1 MKLYHIY
8 DKVKSVMMKSDFI
21 FDDFDSCKAL
31 WIADGVTDTADL
43 AVVADAAIG
52 GAVPFVSVPVG
63 VIKTFWPWVE
73 GKNVKIL
80 TRFGFEISKN
90 QNADEVTSEFAK
102 NLTDAFRTGAD
113 GAQVFVP
120 ANQIAEFADL
130 VRPIKSDLFFD
141 RYLAIGID
149 VDHMGDV
156 EWAEIFNAMTE
167 IRPDAI
173 LLVGTVENFDP
184 SSDFVGRVFDMLEKW
199 NLESDLHM
207 MFGKNMLR
215 VTQVLRLVHK
225 MRPELE
231 KNMRVFVKK

>member
-21 FDDFDSCKAL
+21 FDDVDSFKAL
-31 WIADGVTDTADL
+31 WIDDDVTDAADL
-43 AVVADAAIG
+43 AVVADAAIV

-80 TRFGFEISKN
+80 TRFNVENLKN
-90 QNADEVTSEFAK
+90 QNTDVVVSEFAK
-102 NLTDAFRTGAD
+102 NLTNAFKTGAD

-120 ANQIAEFADL
+120 ADQITEFASL

-141 RYLAIGID
+141 RYLAIGINLD
-149 VDHMGDV
+149 NMGDV
-156 EWAEIFNAMTE
+156 GWAEIFKALTE
-167 IRPDAI
+167 IRPNSV
-173 LLVGTVENFDP
+173 LVMGHVEKFDQ

-231 KNMRVFVKK
+231 KNMRVFVEK